1 MSSEKIYKFLTDQGI
16 NHNNATE
23 ISKGT
28 KNKAF
33 FYYVARKGFKLSH
46 ANANKMYRNLTND
59 NAREFSN
66 LIFNTRNKER
76 VEYYFR
82 TRALGFNH
90 RTAMN
95 VVTGNVRGIPPR
107 EKAQILKRLTST
119 F

>member
-1 MSSEKIYKFLTDQGI
+1 MNSEKIYKFLTNRGI
-16 NHNNATE
+16 NHNNANQ

-28 KNKAF
+28 ANKAF

-46 ANANKMYRNLTND
+46 SNANKLYRNLTND
-59 NAREFSN
+59 NASEFRR

-82 TRALGFNH
+82 TRALGCNH

-107 EKAQILKRLTST
+107 EKAQILRRLTST